1 MILFREIKLWTWS
14 REERPSDKHLRI
26 LDSKETFKNNLKIF
40 FRAMGEN
47 DIFIQKFLE
56 EDELLS
62 KKDISCIRI
71 IYEGGHD
78 WNVWRRCIRDFAKL
92 LF

>member
-1 MILFREIKLWTWS
+1 
-14 REERPSDKHLRI
+14 
-26 LDSKETFKNNLKIF
+26 
-40 FRAMGEN
+40 MGEN